1 VQQFSAVMF
10 VLLALWGAVAFLRK
24 KGLAFSS
31 GSLRP
36 RKQAARIESL
46 EKLRLTP
53 HHSIHLLSVDGNR
66 LLVAVHPQG
75 VTLLRGSV
83 RARAHEL
90 ADAAVSK
97 L

>member
-1 VQQFSAVMF
+1 MQQFFAVMF

-24 KGLAFSS
+24 KGLAFST

-36 RKQAARIESL
+36 RKQVLIEPL
-46 EKLRLTP
+46 DKLRLTP

-83 RARAHEL
+83 RSRAHEL
-90 ADAAVSK
+90 AAQEVSK
-97 L
+97 R

>member
-1 VQQFSAVMF
+1 MF
-10 VLLALWGAVAFLRK
+10 VLLSLWGVVAFLRK

-36 RKQAARIESL
+36 RKQAALIESL

-75 VTLLRGSV
+75 VTLLRSNV
-83 RARAHEL
+83 RARAREG
-90 ADAAVSK
+90 ADGALSK
-97 L
+97 R